1 MLGFNGG
8 LIGVNRNT
16 SLTSATGIWTL
27 PEQIKAYRSELW
39 PGSSATVLTGLIQYL
54 DAGKSNSYSGTGSA
68 WTDISPSGGYNVTL
82 VGNPAWTNTN
92 GGRFDFNNNPYGTF
106 SAPSL
111 TSFSV
116 SFWVNFQVASGEQR
130 LCTFNPGASE
140 RGMAYDGTKVF
151 FWNGVSGS
159 PNYAATTQP
168 INNWFNICY
177 TSTSGAGRMYIN
189 GSLNASFADHNN
201 IAASTSYIG
210 SFDTAGRKLRGFL
223 SVVMLYNKVLTAAEV
238 LTNFN
243 ADKVRFGL

>member
-1 MLGFNGG
+1 MIGFNGG
-8 LIGVNRNT
+8 LVGVNRNT
-16 SLTSATGIWTL
+16 SLASATGIWTL

-39 PGSSATVLTGLIQYL
+39 PGSSTVVLTGLIQYL
-54 DAGKSNSYSGTGSA
+54 DAGKSNSYSGTGST
-68 WTDISPSGGYNVTL
+68 WTDISPSGGYDVTL
-82 VGNPAWTNTN
+82 FNNPAWTNTN
-92 GGRFDFNNNPYGTF
+92 GGRFNFNNNPYGTF

-116 SFWVNFQVASGEQR
+116 SSWVNFQVAAGEQR
-130 LCTFNPGASE
+130 VVTLGSPE
-140 RGMAYDGTKVF
+140 RGMAYNGSKVF
-151 FWNGVSGS
+151 FYNGV
-159 PNYAATTQP
+159 AANFAVTTQP

-189 GSLNASFADHNN
+189 GSLNASFADHSN
-201 IAASTSYIG
+201 IVAGTSYIG
-210 SFDTAGRKLRGFL
+210 SFNTGERKLQGFL